1 MARDAEGRTRAERKA
16 LRQAAREEAAR
27 EQGKGA
33 AEPRSDRRSK
43 PPRHEEAASV
53 IVVSRALRAGH
64 FRVEMGPVSFEVSH
78 VQAWDL
84 AQSLL
89 VGLQHAH
96 VGQLSKGLEDED
108 EEEGEGEG

>member
-1 MARDAEGRTRAERKA
+1 MARDAEGLTRAERKA
-16 LRQAAREEAAR
+16 LRQAAREQE
-27 EQGKGA
+27 KGV
-33 AEPRSDRRSK
+33 AEPRSDGRPRSSG
-43 PPRHEEAASV
+43 RDAVASV
-53 IVVSRALRAGH
+53 IVVSRGLRAGCL
-64 FRVEMGPVSFEVSH
+64 RVELGPVSFEVSH